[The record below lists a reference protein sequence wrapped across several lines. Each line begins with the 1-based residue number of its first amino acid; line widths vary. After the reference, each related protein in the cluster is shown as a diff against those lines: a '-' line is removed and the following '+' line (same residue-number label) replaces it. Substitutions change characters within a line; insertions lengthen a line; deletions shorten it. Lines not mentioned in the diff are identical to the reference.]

1 MRIVMVKVS
10 LVVSL
15 ISVLLFIVGW
25 VMQAQKANIDIDTMS
40 AKQFDLLM
48 NIYKVGNALVT
59 VAIYIAAVAAVSWLI
74 TVIIHKKI

>member
-74 TVIIHKKI
+74 TVIIHDKR